1 MADDY
6 EIRIANGD
14 EAKRLLGDRVFNSVL
29 KTLLA
34 DHVNELVKTMPGTGE
49 ATAVHAGIIALEDIK
64 KRLRAL
70 ENDGAMARHQRDK
83 DARARGYPT
92 E

>member
-6 EIRIANGD
+6 ETRIANGD